1 MVLPGGPGTLCD
13 AQLPTAIIDI
23 KGLIPFYSGYRL
35 VNTGALPDHL
45 GPLWA
50 QVEALTMALLKGQ
63 RTTSHQPSST
73 SCYSKRR
80 ETITYCQRVNLA
92 QESRVLLRV
101 ACQKATS

>member
-35 VNTGALPDHL
+35 VNTGALPDHP

-63 RTTSHQPSST
+63 RATSHQPSS
-73 SCYSKRR
+73 CYSRR
-80 ETITYCQRVNLA
+80 EMITYCQRVNLA

>member
-35 VNTGALPDHL
+35 VNTGALPDHP

-63 RTTSHQPSST
+63 RTTSHQ
-73 SCYSKRR
+73 
-80 ETITYCQRVNLA
+80 A
-92 QESRVLLRV
+92 QVVTAKEER
-101 ACQKATS
+101 